1 MTVHLPDLFA
11 KLSAYRF
18 AAKIMC
24 NGFIEVCNR
33 CTHFWVVPYIGTWI
47 ETVLP
52 INTHSSPAVVPYIGT
67 WIET

>member
-33 CTHFWVVPYIGTWI
+33 CKANAQRRGM
-47 ETVLP
+47 EK
-52 INTHSSPAVVPYIGT
+52 
-67 WIET
+67 

>member
-33 CTHFWVVPYIGTWI
+33 CTHFLAALR
-47 ETVLP
+47 VLRNIAEP
-52 INTHSSPAVVPYIGT
+52 THKGVA
-67 WIET
+67 WKNE

>member
-33 CTHFWVVPYIGTWI
+33 CTHFWRPCECSVILQSQRTKACM
-47 ETVLP
+47 EK
-52 INTHSSPAVVPYIGT
+52 
-67 WIET
+67 

>member
-33 CTHFWVVPYIGTWI
+33 FILFWKAAFFTCNI
-47 ETVLP
+47 
-52 INTHSSPAVVPYIGT
+52 AA
-67 WIET
+67 